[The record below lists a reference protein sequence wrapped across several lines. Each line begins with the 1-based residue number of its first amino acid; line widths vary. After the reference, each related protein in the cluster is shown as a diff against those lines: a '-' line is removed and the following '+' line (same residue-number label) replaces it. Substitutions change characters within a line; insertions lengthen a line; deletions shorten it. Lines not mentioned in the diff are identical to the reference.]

1 MKSKVLKC
9 LKIALLLV
17 LSLAVFVCAFLV
29 GRSFKTN
36 KNRLIQAS
44 ADYQYSST
52 DYWYKNY
59 LPFPYVDSSKTS
71 QGITY
76 TVLADGR
83 ILCNGTSTGYSTF
96 VLCNDSSKLDLI
108 PGTVYTFS
116 SSGSDVVN
124 NPSFI
129 ILYYDENGEKVYK
142 NEGTF
147 TWQEDYEFLQFYIQI
162 APNVTVTNKFLSPML
177 GRGSNVLPFIPN
189 LDGVYN
195 DGYTDGYDEGYLK
208 GITLAQQG
216 IFYGSHFLVDFSN
229 GGEWVRYE
237 GDTDSSIVFNNAF
250 DFSSIYNYIHENYP
264 AVTTA
269 LTIQI
274 QLKYPVYSSSFPLR
288 IESPFA
294 LTSDKGI
301 LYGDVCYYERVGDSP
316 FVYNVLPDRGYGGD
330 TDTIT
335 FTGWNI
341 SDFMGLRLFVYPN
354 YYQFGYDA
362 GQAATDS
369 YNVGYDRGYTV
380 GHRVGYDKGYDKGLS
395 HDNTFFSL
403 MSAVVD
409 APVQTFVS
417 LLDFDIFGYNMSAL
431 AKSVLTVCLLLAVV
445 RFFSG
450 G

>member
-9 LKIALLLV
+9 LKTALLLV
-17 LSLAVFVCAFLV
+17 LSLAVFVCSFMV
-29 GRSFKTN
+29 GKSFKTN

-71 QGITY
+71 HGISY

-83 ILCNGTSTGYSTF
+83 ILCNGTSSGYSTF
-96 VLCNDSSKLDLI
+96 ILCNDSSKLNLI

-116 SSGSDVVN
+116 SSGSNVVN

-162 APNVTVTNKFLSPML
+162 APNVTVSNKVLSPML

-195 DGYTDGYDEGYLK
+195 DGYTEGYDEGYLK

-216 IFYGSHFLVDFSN
+216 IFYGCTISGLTDDLESFSYTPDSTSVYNN
-229 GGEWVRYE
+229 GL
-237 GDTDSSIVFNNAF
+237 
-250 DFSSIYNYIHENYP
+250 DFSSFYNYMVSNYP
-264 AVTTA
+264 SASSVIS
-269 LTIQI
+269 LMIHF
-274 QLKYPVYSSSFPLR
+274 KYPVDTASFPLR
-288 IESPFA
+288 FQCLSSIST
-294 LTSDKGI
+294 TSTM
-301 LYGDVCYYERVGDSP
+301 LYGLYGKIQRVENTPYTYELVNTFGVDGPVDSMSLS
-316 FVYNVLPDRGYGGD
+316 NWDL
-330 TDTIT
+330 
-335 FTGWNI
+335 
-341 SDFMGLRLFVYPN
+341 SDLQTLRLFVYPN
-354 YYQFGYDA
+354 YYQFGFEVGQESTVNYDK
-362 GQAATDS
+362 
-369 YNVGYDRGYTV
+369 GYDKGYTE
-380 GHRVGYDKGYDKGLS
+380 GHRIGYDKGYDKGLQQN
-395 HDNTFFSL
+395 NTFLSL
-403 MSAVVD
+403 MTAVVD
-409 APVQTFVS
+409 APVKAFTS
-417 LLDFDIFGYNMSAL
+417 LLDFEILGYNMSQVARSIL
-431 AKSVLTVCLLLAVV
+431 SICLLLAIV